1 MSEGGGSGDVGFVEK
16 GGVRELVRR
25 RDHCRVVRGGGAAD
39 DVHGC
44 DDQCGIDEKPGA
56 KTGGVVDISISI
68 VFRAG
73 EVALEHDYAG
83 E

>member
-1 MSEGGGSGDVGFVEK
+1 M
-16 GGVRELVRR
+16 REFFRLWDR
-25 RDHCRVVRGGGAAD
+25 CGVVRGGGAAD

-44 DDQCGIDEKPGA
+44 DDQRGIDEKPGA
-56 KTGGVVDISISI
+56 KTGGVVDISII
-68 VFRAG
+68 VFGAG